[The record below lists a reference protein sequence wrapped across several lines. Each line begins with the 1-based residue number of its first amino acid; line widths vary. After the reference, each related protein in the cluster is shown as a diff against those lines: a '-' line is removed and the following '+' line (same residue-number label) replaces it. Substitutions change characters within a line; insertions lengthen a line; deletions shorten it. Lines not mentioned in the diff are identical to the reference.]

1 MKKMAFCP
9 AVVVLLCGFALGQQY
24 SVLYNFC
31 SAPNCADGGAPRGKL
46 VFDSAGNLYGT
57 TAGGGAYGSGTA
69 FELSSSNGVWTESVL
84 YSFCVN
90 DARNCPDGYN
100 PVAGLTIDKMGNLY
114 GTTQGGGSFGL
125 GTVFELTPPSNPGGP
140 WTESVLWSFGAQ
152 GDGQN
157 PLSHLIFD
165 ASGNLYGTTSR
176 GGAYGGGTVFQVVPA
191 GQQWS
196 ENILFSFGPDAFN
209 GYNPQAGVAFDKSG
223 NLYGTT
229 SEGGTE
235 NGFGW
240 GVVYKLSPNSQ
251 LPWTET
257 VLFRFAKNIGANP
270 LSAVNFDALGNLYGT
285 LSDYGSNNG
294 GGVFRLTPQGREHT
308 LLFSGSPGSAS
319 PAAGVFVSGNTLYG
333 TAQLGGTGQ
342 DGGTIFKIQGTTETV
357 LYSFCSQP
365 SCADGSQPEAA
376 LISRAKSL
384 FGTTATG
391 GTNGKGGVVFEISET
406 APGGK

>member
-9 AVVVLLCGFALGQQY
+9 AVVVLLCGLAFGQQY
-24 SVLYNFC
+24 KLLYSFC
-31 SAPNCADGGAPRGKL
+31 SATNCADGEDSHGKL
-46 VFDSAGNLYGT
+46 VFDKAGNIYGT
-57 TAGGGAYGSGTA
+57 TAAGGAYGGGTA
-69 FELSSSNGVWTESVL
+69 FELSSSSGSWTESVI
-84 YSFCVN
+84 YSFPFGVN
-90 DARNCPDGYN
+90 PM
-100 PVAGLTIDKMGNLY
+100 AGLTFDNVGNLY
-114 GTTQGGGSFGL
+114 GTTEGGGSFGL

-140 WTESVLWSFGAQ
+140 WTETVLWNFGAQ

-165 ASGNLYGTTSR
+165 ASRNLYGTTSR
-176 GGAYGGGTVFQVVPA
+176 GGAYGGGTVFQVVPG

-223 NLYGTT
+223 DLYGTT

-240 GVVYKLSPNSQ
+240 GVVYKLSRNSQ

-270 LSAVNFDALGNLYGT
+270 LSAVNFDAPGNLYGT

-308 LLFSGSPGSAS
+308 VLFSGAPGSAS
-319 PAAGVFVSGNTLYG
+319 PAAGVFISGNTLYG

-342 DGGTIFKIQGTTETV
+342 NGGTIFKIHGTTETV
-357 LYSFCSQP
+357 LYSFCSQTA
-365 SCADGSQPEAA
+365 CADGSKPEAA
-376 LISRAKSL
+376 LISRGKSL

-391 GTNGKGGVVFEISET
+391 GANGKGGVVFEISEA
-406 APGGK
+406 APGDK